1 MLLLLVSPVGEVPF
15 ALLVLPAPLLSTNE
29 LDLAELPLPPEVIG
43 GIALFVGFSGADKLN
58 SIKSDSFIAITVEI
72 LVL

>member
-29 LDLAELPLPPEVIG
+29 LDLAELPLPPEASLGLEIVELL
-43 GIALFVGFSGADKLN
+43 AVGADAE
-58 SIKSDSFIAITVEI
+58 DAE
-72 LVL
+72 